1 MRHLEEAG
9 KRKPSL
15 NFKEQPKTAFL
26 GMKSCVKLL
35 QSIFFLSN
43 SDIRGKSISYISII
57 IIFLYFRSCI
67 TTLVNSKTVD
77 SKIGLLLL

>member
-15 NFKEQPKTAFL
+15 NFKKQPKTAFL
-26 GMKSCVKLL
+26 GIKSCVKLL
-35 QSIFFLSN
+35 QSIFLLSN
-43 SDIRGKSISYISII
+43 CDIRGNCSSYISII

-67 TTLVNSKTVD
+67 TSMCPKTLIN
-77 SKIGLLLL
+77 G